1 MTTIEKIK
9 LLIPEE
15 KDENLLNMLL
25 ERAGKTICNFCKIKN
40 VPEELEDVQIDI
52 AVKLYNRMGQEG
64 STSYGEGG
72 KSQAFGDIL
81 SSDVRKE
88 LYRFRVLS

>member
-1 MTTIEKIK
+1 MTTIEKMK

-15 KDENLLNMLL
+15 KNENILNMLL
-25 ERAGKTICNFCKIKN
+25 ERAGKTICNFCNIKS
-40 VPEELEDVQIDI
+40 VPDELEDVKVDI

-72 KSQAFGDIL
+72 KSQSFGDIL

-88 LYRFRVLS
+88 LYRFRVMP

>member
-1 MTTIEKIK
+1 MTTIEKMK

-15 KDENLLNMLL
+15 KNENILNMLL
-25 ERAGKTICNFCKIKN
+25 ERAGKTICNFCNIKS
-40 VPEELEDVQIDI
+40 VPDELEDVKVDI

-72 KSQAFGDIL
+72 KSQSFGDIL

-88 LYRFRVLS
+88 LYKFRVLP